1 MTLMRFFTAEKLRK
15 IQRLVENVLNLSL
28 YISAFPILVLGLYSE
43 DQFQIG
49 RTEKKQCISSP

>member
-28 YISAFPILVLGLYSE
+28 YISVFPILVLGLCSE
-43 DQFQIG
+43 DQFQIE
-49 RTEKKQCISSP
+49 RTEKNQCISSP